1 MFCAILYDIII
12 SLEKSAVT
20 LNTGGIVMASNLS
33 INQKESDDMI
43 VVELNGEIDIDTVNE
58 LRERLYEIVEKYP
71 IDIKLDCAN
80 LNYIDSTGLGVLVGV
95 LKKVK
100 NNEKNIY
107 LTNLKNTVKK
117 LFLITNLNK
126 VFIIEE

>member
-1 MFCAILYDIII
+1 
-12 SLEKSAVT
+12 
-20 LNTGGIVMASNLS
+20 MASNLS
-33 INQKESDDMI
+33 INQKESDEMI
-43 VVELNGEIDIDTVNE
+43 VVELSGEIDIDTVNE

-100 NNEKNIY
+100 NNEKNVY